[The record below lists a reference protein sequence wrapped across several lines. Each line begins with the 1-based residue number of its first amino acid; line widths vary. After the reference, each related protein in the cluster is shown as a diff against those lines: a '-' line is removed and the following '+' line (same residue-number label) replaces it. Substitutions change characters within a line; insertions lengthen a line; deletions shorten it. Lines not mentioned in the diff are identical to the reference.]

1 MSPSQ
6 LSRFTSA
13 LEART
18 GLLFPDYRS
27 LHDYSVREYRSF
39 WRFFLESASDV
50 LDFTGEIEPVCEGS
64 DCEHARF
71 FPNLQLNY
79 ARSLLNESVAPD
91 HACAITAV
99 RADGTRVRWT
109 RGELRDRVMRL
120 AQSLSQRG
128 LKQGDRVVGVMRN
141 DDSAVVAALAVTA
154 LGATLSTAAPEMGV
168 EALVDRFAPL
178 APRFLFAHGKAQP
191 SDAGVPL
198 AQRMGQLASAL
209 PTVEAIVLADDA
221 TLGSEARQPT
231 HRLEA
236 LIDEGDASRFTWQA
250 FPFNHPLFIMFSSGT
265 TGRPKCIVHGA
276 GGTLIEHVKEHRLHT
291 GLTPRDRMYFHT
303 GCGWMMWNWQ
313 LSALASGVE
322 IVTYDGPI
330 SSVDRL
336 WRLVA
341 DERVTVFGTSPAYL
355 AMCEDAQLAPG
366 RELELGRLRAILST
380 GAVLYE
386 RQFEWVRERVKRVPL
401 QSISGGTDIIGCFV
415 LGNPDLPVRPGYAQC
430 KSLGLDVQAWAQGA
444 PAEGI
449 GELVCANPFPS
460 RPIGFYGD
468 ADGTAFHAAYFARNP
483 GIWTHGDL
491 VEFSWEGGARLHGRC
506 DGVLNVRGIKVAPG
520 EVYRVLADVPEVR
533 ESMLVE
539 QRLRGEDGS
548 ASDERLEQRVVLLLV
563 LQEGAA
569 LTAELVARVRRYLAR
584 RLSPAHVPDCVAAV
598 AELPMTHNGKFSEAA
613 ARSAVNGC
621 EAINVTALRNPG
633 SLEAIRNHPALR
645 VESSAASRAAQS
657 GDTLEAKLRS
667 LWEQRL
673 AFAPIA
679 PEDNFFELGG
689 NSLLAAR
696 LLADVE
702 RLTGR
707 VLPLAT
713 LLVAPTVR
721 KMAALIEAGEK
732 PPTGAAIS
740 IRPGAGAPVFIVHGL
755 SGSVMDCWSLVR
767 HLKTTRPVY
776 GFHAVGLDGEQTP
789 QARVEDI
796 AATYIEQMRAVQ
808 PRGPYALIGYSFGGL
823 VAIEMGRQLQRAGET
838 MELVCLLDSYA
849 VQDLPWNAW
858 VRHRLERA
866 LRKLRELSLP
876 QLLGYAFGKLTV
888 AAGGVAVGVGIPVV
902 RPQDA
907 LAGLSPV
914 RRRIHESM
922 NAAMEAYRPQPFNNG
937 PILYLR
943 AHVTL
948 GEYFDPLPLWQRVA
962 GGGIKTVEIPGGHL
976 DMLGT
981 SVQAVALALDRAL
994 AQQ

>member
-6 LSRFTSA
+6 LSRFTRA

-18 GLLFPDYRS
+18 GLAFPDYGS

-39 WRFFLESASDV
+39 WRFFLESSSDV
-50 LDFTGEIEPVCEGS
+50 LDFTGEIEPVCEGAE
-64 DCEHARF
+64 CEQARF

-79 ARSLLNESVAPD
+79 ARSLLNSSVAPD
-91 HACAITAV
+91 QARAITAV

-109 RGELRDRVMRL
+109 RGELRERVTQL

-128 LKQGDRVVGVMRN
+128 LKEGDRVVGVMRN
-141 DDSAVVAALAVTA
+141 DDSAVVVALAVTA

-168 EALVDRFAPL
+168 EALIDRFSPL
-178 APRFLFAHGKAQP
+178 TPRLLFAHAKAQR

-198 AQRMGQLASAL
+198 ADRVAQLAAAL

-221 TLGSEARQPT
+221 TFASEVRQPVHSLKT
-231 HRLEA
+231 
-236 LIDEGDASRFTWQA
+236 LIDEGDANKFTWA
-250 FPFNHPLFIMFSSGT
+250 LFPFNHPLFIMFSSGT

-276 GGTLIEHVKEHRLHT
+276 GGTLIEHLKEHRLHT

-355 AMCEDAQLAPG
+355 AMCEDAGLAPG

-386 RQFEWVRERVKRVPL
+386 RQFEWVREHVKRVPL

-430 KSLGLDVQAWAQGA
+430 KSLGLDVQAWSHGA

-460 RPIGFYGD
+460 RPVGFFGD
-468 ADGTAFHAAYFARNP
+468 ADGSSFHAAYFARNP

-491 VEFSWEGGARLHGRC
+491 VEFSAEGGARLHGRC

-539 QRLRGEDGS
+539 QRLRRE
-548 ASDERLEQRVVLLLV
+548 EQRVVLLLV
-563 LQEGAA
+563 LQAGAM
-569 LTAELVARVRRYLAR
+569 LTAELVAKLRRDLAR
-584 RLSPAHVPDCVAAV
+584 RLSPAHVPDCIAAV

-621 EAINVTALRNPG
+621 DAINVTALRNPG

-645 VESSAASRAAQS
+645 ADTIAASHAGET
-657 GDTLEAKLRS
+657 GDTMEMKLRA

-679 PEDNFFELGG
+679 SDDNFFELGG

-707 VLPLAT
+707 KLPLAT

-732 PPTGAAIS
+732 PPTGAAIAM
-740 IRPGAGAPVFIVHGL
+740 RPGTGTPVFIVHGL

-767 HLKTTRPVY
+767 NLKTPRPVY
-776 GFHAVGLDGEQTP
+776 GFHAVGLDGEQPP

-796 AATYIEQMRAVQ
+796 AATYIAQMRAVQ
-808 PRGPYALIGYSFGGL
+808 PRGPYAVVGYSFGGL
-823 VAIEMGRQLQRAGET
+823 VAIEMGQQLQRAGEK
-838 MELVCLLDSYA
+838 MELICLLDSY
-849 VQDLPWNAW
+849 VHQDLPWNAW
-858 VRHRLERA
+858 VRHRLQRA
-866 LRKLRELSLP
+866 RRKLRELSVP
-876 QLLGYAFGKLTV
+876 QLLGYAFGKLAV
-888 AAGGVAVGVGIPVV
+888 AAGGVAVGVGIPVA
-902 RPQDA
+902 RPPNA
-907 LAGLSPV
+907 LAGLTPV

-922 NAAMEAYRPQPFNNG
+922 NAAMEAYRPQQFNNG
-937 PILYLR
+937 PVLYLR
-943 AHVTL
+943 AQVTL
-948 GEYFDPLPLWQRVA
+948 GEYYDPLSLWQRIA
-962 GGGIKTVEIPGGHL
+962 GSGIKTVEIPGGHL
-976 DMLGT
+976 DMLGP
-981 SVQAVALALDRAL
+981 SVRAVAAALDRAL
-994 AQQ
+994 AHRA